1 MMAFGKTTDA
11 ARRAGHEK
19 EACVSSVADKIQEFL
34 NELAIDAVEERVVE
48 YVIREVQNG
57 RKLTEALA
65 DPYVKNRLS
74 DERLSRVLETPEVVS
89 ALEEQIAQSF
99 KTRDFGFL
107 S

>member
-1 MMAFGKTTDA
+1 M
-11 ARRAGHEK
+11 
-19 EACVSSVADKIQEFL
+19 SSVTDKIQAFL
-34 NELAIDAVEERVVE
+34 NELAVDAVEERVVE
-48 YVIREVQNG
+48 YVIREVHNG
-57 RKLTEALA
+57 RKLTDALN

-74 DERLSRVLETPEVVS
+74 EERLARVLETPEVVG

>member
-1 MMAFGKTTDA
+1 
-11 ARRAGHEK
+11 
-19 EACVSSVADKIQEFL
+19 VSSVADKIQEFL

-48 YVIREVQNG
+48 YVIREVHNG
-57 RKLTEALA
+57 RRLTDALA

-74 DERLSRVLETPEVVS
+74 EERLAKVLETPEVVS

-99 KTRDFGFL
+99 KTKDFGFL